1 MYKVIS
7 DLFPFRLRD
16 IVQNTSQVHSHKF
29 KVSDIPIPFYEAVKR
44 SFQYRRATLWNDVP
58 IQAGHQATLTSLKH
72 PWQHNCFFIFV
83 IFVNIVYV

>member
-44 SFQYRRATLWNDVP
+44 SFQYRRATLWNGVL
-58 IQAGHQATLTSLKH
+58 IQARHQATLTSLKH